1 MKKLHPN
8 DHKRLVETGCQNVVV
23 LSTNIDFLMRFK
35 NEYEQMSPHVKIFCF
50 TKNSLFEHWLGSNQI
65 DKLIVDY
72 DFSSAI
78 FGSGVIYLKYFFK
91 QNRKNRAVI
100 SLERFN
106 RYYLISSYDD
116 VMKEKE
122 HLNTLNPHIIEKPL
136 LHHNVRHLLMYS

>member
-1 MKKLHPN
+1 MSINVWL
-8 DHKRLVETGCQNVVV
+8 RLTVKMLWCSRQT
-23 LSTNIDFLMRFK
+23 SIFLMRFK

-122 HLNTLNPHIIEKPL
+122 HLNWQT
-136 LHHNVRHLLMYS
+136 S